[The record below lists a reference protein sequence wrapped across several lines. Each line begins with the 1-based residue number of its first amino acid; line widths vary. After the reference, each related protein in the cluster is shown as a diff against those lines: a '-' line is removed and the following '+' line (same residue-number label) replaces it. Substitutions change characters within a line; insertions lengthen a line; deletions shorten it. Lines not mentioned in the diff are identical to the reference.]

1 MSNRDAPCEYRQL
14 VRGLP
19 RPSAQQCEQFLH
31 YLMSARPWSTC
42 LPLDG
47 GVAFTLLL
55 NPQAGREPVRDRS
68 GRITFRDRAAMGVGS
83 PGFASAEYRAAFGH
97 LDYAS
102 PVARGTGVLMGSE
115 LGLAPADAYYV
126 LDDQGCA
133 AVLPPGL
140 VQAATCQLNA
150 MVHPDLVGL
159 LATLPLRVAVPGA
172 APAADPQ
179 LAPIAADAGLRVF
192 AESYVREELAGFQC
206 PDDRAAWVARQLE
219 TFRQLYEPRHAAQLA
234 QLRRALEGLLAWV
247 DG

>member
-1 MSNRDAPCEYRQL
+1 MSDREAPCEYRQL

-47 GVAFTLLL
+47 SVAFTLLL
-55 NPQAGREPVRDRS
+55 NPQAGREPVRDQS
-68 GRITFRDRAAMGVGS
+68 GRITFRDCAAMGAGS
-83 PGFASAEYRAAFGH
+83 PAFATAEYRAAFGH

-102 PVARGTGVLMGSE
+102 PVARGTGVLTGAD

-133 AVLPPGL
+133 AVLPPAL

-150 MVHPDLVGL
+150 MVHPDLAGL
-159 LATLPLRVAVPGA
+159 LATLPLRVAAPGVA
-172 APAADPQ
+172 SEVGTR
-179 LAPIAADAGLRVF
+179 LAPITADHELRAFAAN
-192 AESYVREELAGFQC
+192 YVREELAGFQC
-206 PDDRAAWVARQLE
+206 PADRAAWALRQLAA
-219 TFRQLYEPRHAAQLA
+219 FQQLYEPRHAAQLA
-234 QLRRALEGLLAWV
+234 QLRQALEGLLAWV
-247 DG
+247 NG